1 MNEVTMPKLAM
12 TQEMGTILQWYKREG
27 DWVEAG
33 EPLLEVMTN
42 KINIDVE
49 SYVDGVLRKRL
60 YEEGAEVPVLNV
72 IAYIGDADEPLPD
85 ESVNVAVSADSN
97 HPETHAAPHLQK
109 PVATRVRATPA
120 ARAVARKLGILLTD
134 VQGTG
139 PNNRIQREDVEAF
152 AISRPSCSTATP
164 AERRIVSRTTSQ
176 TESSVHVNPKDNPMT
191 ATPLDSFSR
200 VPYRGL
206 RKMVGDRMATSVSEA
221 PHVTVV
227 REINV
232 SQTIELRRRLMPMVE
247 EQTSAH
253 LSLNTMVLF
262 ATAHAL
268 MKHPNVNATW
278 ASKDEIIEHHSV
290 HLGMAVAA
298 PQGLLVPVIHFANT
312 LSILALSE
320 QASQLVKKAR
330 NGTMAPNDLEGGT
343 FTISNL
349 GMFGIE
355 SFNPIINLP
364 QVAILG
370 VGSLIEKPIVENG
383 NIVVRPMLTLNLSFD
398 HRVLDGADAA
408 KFLQTVAN
416 YLTCPDELFVALHA

>member
-1 MNEVTMPKLAM
+1 MTMPKLAM

-42 KINIDVE
+42 KINMDVE

-85 ESVNVAVSADSN
+85 NNSGELSVSSDLSHSETSAAHHPQKSVS
-97 HPETHAAPHLQK
+97 
-109 PVATRVRATPA
+109 TRVRATPA
-120 ARAVARKLGILLTD
+120 ARAVARKLGVLLTD
-134 VQGTG
+134 VRGTG

-152 AISRPSCSTATP
+152 AISRPSCSTTTP
-164 AERRIVSRTTSQ
+164 AERRLASRTASQ
-176 TESSVHVNPKDNPMT
+176 TESSIHVTPEDNLT
-191 ATPLDSFSR
+191 AAPVDSCSR
-200 VPYRGL
+200 VPYHGL
-206 RKMVGDRMATSVSEA
+206 RKMVGDRMATSASQA
-221 PHVTVV
+221 PHVTLV
-227 REINV
+227 REIDV
-232 SQTIELRRRLMPMVE
+232 TQTLELRRRLMPIVE
-247 EQTSAH
+247 EQTGAH

-268 MKHPNVNATW
+268 AKHPNVNATW
-278 ASKDEIIEHHSV
+278 ASKDEIIQHHSV

-298 PQGLLVPVIHFANT
+298 PRGLMVPVIHFANT

-320 QASQLVKKAR
+320 QASQLVKRAR
-330 NGTMAPNDLEGGT
+330 NGALTPDDLEGGT
-343 FTISNL
+343 FTMSNL

-355 SFNPIINLP
+355 SFNPIINFP

-370 VGSLIEKPIVENG
+370 VGALIEKPIVENG
-383 NIVVRPMLTLNLSFD
+383 AIVVRPMLTLNLSFD

-408 KFLQTVAN
+408 KFLQTVAD